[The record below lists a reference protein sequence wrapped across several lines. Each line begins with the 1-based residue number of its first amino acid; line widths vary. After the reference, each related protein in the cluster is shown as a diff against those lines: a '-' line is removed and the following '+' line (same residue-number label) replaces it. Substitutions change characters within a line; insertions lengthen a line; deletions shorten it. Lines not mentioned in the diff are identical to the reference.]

1 MELAINHS
9 KVKSGNGKAKY
20 FVRTGEVISSNL
32 ESTTHTYSDTTVTG
46 RSYITSR
53 TKKKTVF
60 WLRFDNGQER
70 KYVLNG
76 DVDILNGQK
85 ISLLYLEGK
94 KSTCLVGIAN
104 HTAGTC
110 IPYFSRTEF
119 RKVFK
124 PNRENITLLTSVGLV
139 GSVAL
144 YHSEVWKHDLNIA
157 EWLVG
162 GFFYVAGVFFVSV
175 LVFLFIALIQTILD
189 FDYYSFKK
197 EVTSNLNK
205 II

>member
-9 KVKSGNGKAKY
+9 KVRSGNGKAKY

-70 KYVLNG
+70 KYVLNS
-76 DVDILNGQK
+76 DVDILSGQK

-104 HTAGTC
+104 HTAGEY

-124 PNRENITLLTSVGLV
+124 PNRENMTLLASVGLV

-144 YHSEVWKHDLNIA
+144 YHSEVLKHDLNIA
-157 EWLVG
+157 EWQVG
-162 GFFYVAGVFFVSV
+162 GFFYAMGIFFVSG
-175 LVFLFIALIQTILD
+175 LVFLFIAL
-189 FDYYSFKK
+189 
-197 EVTSNLNK
+197 
-205 II
+205 

>member
-1 MELAINHS
+1 MELAIHHS
-9 KVKSGNGKAKY
+9 KVRSGNGKAKY

-60 WLRFDNGQER
+60 WLRFENGQER
-70 KYVLNG
+70 KYVLNS
-76 DVDILNGQK
+76 DVDILSGQK

-94 KSTCLVGIAN
+94 TSTCLVGIAN
-104 HTAGTC
+104 HTAGEY
-110 IPYFSRTEF
+110 IPYFSRAEF

-124 PNRENITLLTSVGLV
+124 PNRENMTLLASVGLV

-144 YHSEVWKHDLNIA
+144 YHSEVLKHDLNIA

-162 GFFYVAGVFFVSV
+162 GFFYAMGIFFVSG

-189 FDYYSFKK
+189 FDYYLFKK
-197 EVTSNLNK
+197 
-205 II
+205 

>member
-9 KVKSGNGKAKY
+9 KVKSGNGEAKY

-70 KYVLNG
+70 KYVLNS
-76 DVDILNGQK
+76 DVDILTGQK

-104 HTAGTC
+104 HTAGKY

-139 GSVAL
+139 GSAAL

-162 GFFYVAGVFFVSV
+162 GFFYAMGVFFVSG

-197 EVTSNLNK
+197 EVTSNLK
-205 II
+205 TMI

>member
-53 TKKKTVF
+53 TKKKTAF

-76 DVDILNGQK
+76 DVDILTGQK

-104 HTAGTC
+104 QTAGTC

-139 GSVAL
+139 GSAAL

-162 GFFYVAGVFFVSV
+162 GFFYAMGVFFVSG

-189 FDYYSFKK
+189 FDYYLFKK
-197 EVTSNLNK
+197 EVKNNLNK
-205 II
+205 IL

>member
-9 KVKSGNGKAKY
+9 KVRSGNGKAKY

-60 WLRFDNGQER
+60 WLRFENGQER
-70 KYVLNG
+70 KYVLNS
-76 DVDILNGQK
+76 DVDILSGQK

-104 HTAGTC
+104 HTAGEY
-110 IPYFSRTEF
+110 IPYFSRAEF

-124 PNRENITLLTSVGLV
+124 PNRENMTLLASVGLV

-144 YHSEVWKHDLNIA
+144 YHSEVLKHDLNIA

-162 GFFYVAGVFFVSV
+162 GFFYAMGIFFVSG

-189 FDYYSFKK
+189 FDYYLFKK
-197 EVTSNLNK
+197 EVKNNLNK
-205 II
+205 IL

>member
-53 TKKKTVF
+53 TKKKTAF

-76 DVDILNGQK
+76 DVDILTGQK

-119 RKVFK
+119 SKVFK
-124 PNRENITLLTSVGLV
+124 PNRENITMLTSVGLV
-139 GSVAL
+139 GSAAL

-157 EWLVG
+157 EWLVN
-162 GFFYVAGVFFVSV
+162 GFFYVAGVIFVSV

-189 FDYYSFKK
+189 FDYYLFKK
-197 EVTSNLNK
+197 EVKNNLNK
-205 II
+205 IL

>member
-9 KVKSGNGKAKY
+9 KVKSGNGEAKY

-70 KYVLNG
+70 KYVLNS
-76 DVDILNGQK
+76 DVDILTGQK

-104 HTAGTC
+104 HTAGGY

-139 GSVAL
+139 GSAAL

-162 GFFYVAGVFFVSV
+162 GFFYAMGVFFVSG

-197 EVTSNLNK
+197 EVTSNLK
-205 II
+205 TMI

>member
-20 FVRTGEVISSNL
+20 FVLTGEVISSNL

-53 TKKKTVF
+53 TKKKTAF

-76 DVDILNGQK
+76 DVDILTGQK

-162 GFFYVAGVFFVSV
+162 GFFYVAGVFFVSG

>member
-1 MELAINHS
+1 MELAIHHS
-9 KVKSGNGKAKY
+9 KVRSGNGKAKY

-60 WLRFDNGQER
+60 WLRFENGQER
-70 KYVLNG
+70 KYILNS
-76 DVDILNGQK
+76 DVDILSGQK

-104 HTAGTC
+104 HTAAEY

-124 PNRENITLLTSVGLV
+124 PNRENMTLLASVGLV

-162 GFFYVAGVFFVSV
+162 GFFYAMGIFFVSG

-189 FDYYSFKK
+189 FDYYLFKK
-197 EVTSNLNK
+197 EVKNNLNK
-205 II
+205 IL

>member
-9 KVKSGNGKAKY
+9 KVKSGNGEAKY

-53 TKKKTVF
+53 TKKKTIF

-70 KYVLNG
+70 KCVLNG
-76 DVDILNGQK
+76 DVDILTGQK

-110 IPYFSRTEF
+110 IPYLSRTEF

-162 GFFYVAGVFFVSV
+162 GFFYAMGVFFVSG

-197 EVTSNLNK
+197 EVTSNLK
-205 II
+205 TMI